1 MVAMFTE
8 RKTPCPLSRA
18 ALEQKKGSF
27 TCPDITEV
35 YHCLQDERNRSGEIC
50 HQPIWVPKDY
60 CPQYNT
66 GGKAIT
72 TVTCT
77 SSIGCPDVR
86 FWSNEVYKYPVCLN
100 KTNKNYGGGIPE
112 GKENNPLSPLSEGK
126 ESSPVSPWIFVG
138 IAIAVVLAA
147 VCCIVCCIIRRKQK
161 KNKHASELELLPVE
175 NEIPLSK
182 KINF

>member
-1 MVAMFTE
+1 MFTE

-100 KTNKNYGGGIPE
+100 KTNKNYGGG
-112 GKENNPLSPLSEGK
+112 GK
-126 ESSPVSPWIFVG
+126 
-138 IAIAVVLAA
+138 
-147 VCCIVCCIIRRKQK
+147 RKQSIITGKQSSIAMDNCRNCNRCYTCCCVLHSVLYHTK
-161 KNKHASELELLPVE
+161 KTEEK
-175 NEIPLSK
+175 
-182 KINF
+182 